1 MGNWLSRDG
10 ADRVRRAPTRD
21 EQVERFRWPIAA
33 LMAAGVGVANYIGLI
48 FAGLATRESLMIAGG
63 IAVLLFAAYAAV
75 SLLQREPVLPV
86 PRKGRPPVNE
96 LDALAEFAT
105 RAEADEEATR
115 RNMQLAEQG
124 EFWKAEQLPSGAW
137 GLRHRR
143 VGEEGD
149 PGRSRLDR
157 LIDFFGS

>member
-1 MGNWLSRDG
+1 MADWMSREG

-21 EQVERFRWPIAA
+21 EEVERFRWPIAA
-33 LMAAGVGVANYIGLI
+33 VMAAGVGVANYIGLI
-48 FAGLATRESLMIAGG
+48 FAGLATRESLLIACGVA
-63 IAVLLFAAYAAV
+63 ILLFVAYAVV
-75 SLLQREPVLPV
+75 SLFHREPVLPL

-96 LDALAEFAT
+96 LEPLAEFAT

-115 RNMQLAEQG
+115 RNMELAEQG

-149 PGRSRLDR
+149 PGRSWLDR
-157 LIDFFGS
+157 LADFFAN